1 MSIPVFPTKKDGDLA
16 LWAAGFFAKINAN
29 PATYGLTL
37 PQAAGF
43 GALNTAYQ
51 SAYAASQNPNTNSK
65 QQIIAKNQA
74 REDLLSAVNGARQLV
89 GIVQAFPGTTNAM
102 RGELGLR
109 IPDVEPTP
117 VPVPTVAPDLSIVS
131 QSGRTAR
138 LRLRDAEN
146 PDSRGKPD
154 GVVGFTILYHVGDEP
169 PFVPQEWT
177 LLIQHTRTLVDLE
190 FPVTIQPGVKVWL
203 TAYWYNTKAQTSPAA
218 EAVMLRI
225 GDTLAEVA

>member
-1 MSIPVFPTKKDGDLA
+1 MSIPVFPPKKDGDLA
-16 LWAAGFFAKINAN
+16 AWSTNWQSFINAA
-29 PATYGLTL
+29 PATYGLTAL
-37 PQAAGF
+37 QTAGYTALHNAYITAFNAAI
-43 GALNTAYQ
+43 
-51 SAYAASQNPNTNSK
+51 SPSTNSK
-65 QQIIAKNQA
+65 SQIIAKNQA
-74 REDLLSAVNGARQLV
+74 RENLLNAVNGARQLV

-102 RGELGLR
+102 RGDLGLR

-131 QSGRTAR
+131 QSGRTAKI
-138 LRLRDAEN
+138 RLRDVEN

-177 LLIQHTRTLVDLE
+177 LLGQHTRTLVDVE
-190 FPVTIQPGVKVWL
+190 FPVTIEPGVKVWL